1 MFKKVLVVDSF
12 YGVSMALS
20 QEFNKIYSFE
30 ISNAKYFDEGY
41 LKIKRGLFDNEPYD
55 LLISD
60 LSFKNEYRNTKFHS
74 GEEFIVAI
82 KEIQPNI
89 KTIVFSE
96 ENKSFR
102 IDSLFNKSKINAF
115 VHKGRNSIPELIK
128 AVQTVFTDDI
138 KKPLLGV
145 SDALRDKLLVE
156 IEEYDISLLK
166 SLSVGLALDDI
177 TLDFQKNGIIPN
189 GYSSIEK
196 RINKLRADFSARN
209 KVHLIAIA
217 KDMGL
222 I

>member
-1 MFKKVLVVDSF
+1 MFKKILVVDPF
-12 YGVSMALS
+12 YGVSMAVS
-20 QEFNKIYSFE
+20 QKFNKIFSFE

-60 LSFKNEYRNTKFHS
+60 LSFKNEYRNTKFQS

-102 IDSLFNKSKINAF
+102 INSLFNKSKINAF
-115 VHKGRNSIPELIK
+115 VYKGRNSIPELIK
-128 AVQTVFTDDI
+128 AVQIVFTDDI
-138 KKPLLGV
+138 KNPLFGV
-145 SDALRDKLLVE
+145 SNTFGDKTLVE

-166 SLSVGLALDDI
+166 LLSFGFALDDI
-177 TLDFQKNGIIPN
+177 VLDFQKIGIVPN

-196 RINKLRADFSARN
+196 RINKLRADFCAKN

-222 I
+222 V